1 MLPFTDGSTWH
12 HLSEHRKIYSKN
24 RLNPKPSVLLN
35 MYLTD
40 ANTLWLTLGSSQ
52 NFSRK
57 PTADRC
63 AYSCFSQLKR
73 RQTWSAAQRVSFMC
87 HSYRAPGGFF
97 TGLEKA
103 RQKKKKSPKLIH
115 TPFPSPFSSFPQQE
129 WSFSVFNRGEVILEL
144 QHIPLS
150 YTNCV
155 FWLCPNHITPPF
167 SPSFFLN
174 ILRLLKTLN
183 WQLGNGEQR
192 KLKGIFGTPDYAEG
206 T

>member
-1 MLPFTDGSTWH
+1 MQIHCDWCWARPRIFPGSQ
-12 HLSEHRKIYSKN
+12 L
-24 RLNPKPSVLLN
+24 
-35 MYLTD
+35 
-40 ANTLWLTLGSSQ
+40 
-52 NFSRK
+52 
-57 PTADRC
+57 PTAVP
-63 AYSCFSQLKR
+63 
-73 RQTWSAAQRVSFMC
+73 TAASVSSKGGKPGLLHNGC
-87 HSYRAPGGFF
+87 PLCVILYRAPGGFF

-174 ILRLLKTLN
+174 IPRLLKTLN